1 MESVLEVCA
10 ASLASVKAAAQGGAA
25 RIELC
30 SALSEGGVTPSA
42 GLISMAR
49 KVEGVKLHVLIRP
62 RGGDFVYDAAETEC
76 MMADIRMAAECG
88 ADGVVIGALRCDGS
102 VDEDVCRAMVDAAKG
117 MSITFHRAF
126 DLCRE
131 QAEALERVIALG
143 CHRLLTSGG
152 AASAFEGSQR
162 IAELNRQAAGRIV
175 IMPGAGV
182 TAANAAEILR
192 LTGCHE
198 IHASAREKADSVMA
212 YRHHGVAM
220 GAAGSDEFV
229 RLETSQRAVAEVLDS
244 INRLP

>member
-1 MESVLEVCA
+1 MCYIVGKCEGCGPRWSRKDRAVLGTV
-10 ASLASVKAAAQGGAA
+10 GG
-25 RIELC
+25 
-30 SALSEGGVTPSA
+30 
-42 GLISMAR
+42 
-49 KVEGVKLHVLIRP
+49 
-62 RGGDFVYDAAETEC
+62 GGDPFSRIDFNGAEGRRGDAAETEC

-229 RLETSQRAVAEVLDS
+229 RLETSQRAVAEILDA

>member
-1 MESVLEVCA
+1 M
-10 ASLASVKAAAQGGAA
+10 
-25 RIELC
+25 
-30 SALSEGGVTPSA
+30 
-42 GLISMAR
+42 
-49 KVEGVKLHVLIRP
+49 
-62 RGGDFVYDAAETEC
+62 
-76 MMADIRMAAECG
+76 
-88 ADGVVIGALRCDGS
+88 
-102 VDEDVCRAMVDAAKG
+102 
-117 MSITFHRAF
+117 
-126 DLCRE
+126 
-131 QAEALERVIALG
+131 ERVIALG

-229 RLETSQRAVAEVLDS
+229 RLETSQRAVAEILDA

>member
-1 MESVLEVCA
+1 MESVIEVCA

-62 RGGDFVYDAAETEC
+62 RGGDFVY
-76 MMADIRMAAECG
+76 
-88 ADGVVIGALRCDGS
+88 
-102 VDEDVCRAMVDAAKG
+102 DAAKG

-229 RLETSQRAVAEVLDS
+229 RLETSQRAVAEILDA

>member
-88 ADGVVIGALRCDGS
+88 ADGVVIGALRCDGYEHNLSSGFRS
-102 VDEDVCRAMVDAAKG
+102 VSGTGRSVGARHRFG
-117 MSITFHRAF
+117 M
-126 DLCRE
+126 
-131 QAEALERVIALG
+131 
-143 CHRLLTSGG
+143 
-152 AASAFEGSQR
+152 
-162 IAELNRQAAGRIV
+162 
-175 IMPGAGV
+175 P
-182 TAANAAEILR
+182 
-192 LTGCHE
+192 
-198 IHASAREKADSVMA
+198 
-212 YRHHGVAM
+212 
-220 GAAGSDEFV
+220 
-229 RLETSQRAVAEVLDS
+229 
-244 INRLP
+244 